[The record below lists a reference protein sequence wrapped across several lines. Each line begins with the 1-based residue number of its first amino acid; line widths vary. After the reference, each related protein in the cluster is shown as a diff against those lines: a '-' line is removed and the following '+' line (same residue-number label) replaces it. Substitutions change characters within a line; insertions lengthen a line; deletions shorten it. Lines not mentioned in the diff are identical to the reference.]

1 MANNPAGTKLGA
13 ASPPPRFSPEVV
25 LLKGAGQKNSVSCN
39 GSDLAGIAEGGIG
52 PVAFLA
58 ADSL

>member
-13 ASPPPRFSPEVV
+13 ASTPPGFSLEVV
-25 LLKGAGQKNSVSCN
+25 LLKGAGQKNNVSYN
-39 GSDLAGIAEGGIG
+39 GADLAGIVEGGIG